1 MGCFI
6 LLIGIIW
13 PRITLVLLWLF
24 TNYSTQAFQ
33 TYLWPILGFCFLP
46 TTTLGYE
53 LAKNW
58 ASGGQLTGLWWLL
71 PALGLLHDLGHTGWA
86 ASRRGRNRNT

>member
-6 LLIGIIW
+6 LLIGVIW
-13 PRITLVLLWLF
+13 PRITLILLYLF
-24 TNYSTQAFQ
+24 STYPSRAFQ
-33 TYLWPILGFCFLP
+33 TDLWPILGFFFLP

-58 ASGGQLTGLWWLL
+58 ASGGHLDGLWWLL
-71 PALGLLHDLGHTGWA
+71 PTLGLLHDLGHTSWA
-86 ASRRGRNRNT
+86 ASRRHQAQNG

>member
-6 LLIGIIW
+6 LLIGVIW
-13 PRITLVLLWLF
+13 PRITLVLLWVF
-24 TNYSTQAFQ
+24 TSYPAKAFQ
-33 TYLWPILGFCFLP
+33 TDLWPVLGFFLLP

-58 ASGGQLTGLWWLL
+58 AAGGQLDGLWWLL
-71 PALGLLHDLGHTGWA
+71 PALGLLHDLGHTSWA
-86 ASRRGRNRNT
+86 AWHRGATRKT

>member
-6 LLIGIIW
+6 LLIGVIW
-13 PRITLVLLWLF
+13 PRITLILLYF
-24 TNYSTQAFQ
+24 FSTYHRAFQ
-33 TYLWPILGFCFLP
+33 TDLWPILGFFFLP

-58 ASGGQLTGLWWLL
+58 APGGELNGLWWLL

-86 ASRRGRNRNT
+86 ASRRSQARKG